1 MLVLASLGQAA
12 KTDSAPAPQAP
23 PAPQV
28 AATPADNAFYR
39 LKAGDVIEIRLFYNP
54 ELGEQVQIRPDGRI
68 SLQLIGEVEIASKTI
83 AEAVSLLKEKY
94 IKEVRTPDLTIQ
106 VKSYGSQKV
115 YVVGEVLRPGVINLP
130 GPMTVYDAISEAG
143 GIKPT
148 GNRKSA
154 VLLRKGPDGQP
165 EGRRLALFN
174 DGVLTAD
181 ALTILGPF
189 DVVMV
194 PESKI
199 ARLDRWV
206 DQTLRQSVPFMMSTG
221 FNYLI
226 SRQTGGGTAVPVF

>member
-1 MLVLASLGQAA
+1 
-12 KTDSAPAPQAP
+12 
-23 PAPQV
+23 
-28 AATPADNAFYR
+28 
-39 LKAGDVIEIRLFYNP
+39 
-54 ELGEQVQIRPDGRI
+54 
-68 SLQLIGEVEIASKTI
+68 
-83 AEAVSLLKEKY
+83 
-94 IKEVRTPDLTIQ
+94 
-106 VKSYGSQKV
+106 
-115 YVVGEVLRPGVINLP
+115 
-130 GPMTVYDAISEAG
+130 
-143 GIKPT
+143 
-148 GNRKSA
+148 
-154 VLLRKGPDGQP
+154 
-165 EGRRLALFN
+165 LALFN